1 MPTARASLFSS
12 NATNLGD
19 GDADNLLDI
28 HVRDLDSGRTI
39 LASRGA
45 GGAKGDGE
53 SGIADISAD
62 GNRVAFVSYA
72 TNLGDG
78 DTDVQPDIHLR
89 DLAAETTTLVDATP
103 DGTKADGCV
112 PRLSLDASGTRVAF
126 ESRAGN
132 LPGGTGSAQPDLRAR
147 PGGEHARAGQPP
159 GRRGGRARRRGV
171 LRPRDQPGRWIRG
184 VRLCRPPTSR
194 LERRP
199 ESLETYVR
207 DLSAGRTEL
216 VSRASGADG
225 RPAAGGAFPSGVS
238 TGAGCVSFASEDA
251 LVGDDS
257 DYSQVYLRVRRADC
271 GSGLPEAR
279 DTTAPVLSGARLSR
293 RRFRVGRARTPLA
306 AKLRRGT
313 VLRFRST
320 EAGTASLTFSRTV
333 RGRHWPASRLPRGAG
348 RLTRTIGAGPSRVAL
363 SGRVGRRAMRAGR
376 YRLTLQVRDAAGNLS
391 RPVRLKF
398 RIAR

>member
-1 MPTARASLFSS
+1 M
-12 NATNLGD
+12 
-19 GDADNLLDI
+19 
-28 HVRDLDSGRTI
+28 
-39 LASRGA
+39 
-45 GGAKGDGE
+45 
-53 SGIADISAD
+53 
-62 GNRVAFVSYA
+62 SYA

-103 DGTKADGCV
+103 DGTKAGAGA

-132 LPGGTGSAQPDLRAR
+132 LPGGTGQHNQIYVRDLAANTLVLASRQDGVAGAPGAGESFGPEISPDGGSVAFASQAPDLL
-147 PGGEHARAGQPP
+147 AGTP
-159 GRRGGRARRRGV
+159 AGV
-171 LRPRDQPGRWIRG
+171 
-184 VRLCRPPTSR
+184 V
-194 LERRP
+194 
-199 ESLETYVR
+199 ETYVR

-216 VSRASGADG
+216 VSRESGADG
-225 RPAAGGAFPSGVS
+225 TAAAGGAFPSGVS
-238 TGAGCVSFASEDA
+238 AGAGCVSFASEDA

-271 GSGLPEAR
+271 GSGLPEGR

-320 EAGTASLTFSRTV
+320 EAGTASLSFARIVGARHAHGRSGRAVAGRKARTRV
-333 RGRHWPASRLPRGAG
+333 LASGGSRGRSSRDRRASRSAAAWAAAPCVPGA
-348 RLTRTIGAGPSRVAL
+348 IG
-363 SGRVGRRAMRAGR
+363 
-376 YRLTLQVRDAAGNLS
+376 
-391 RPVRLKF
+391 
-398 RIAR
+398 